1 MKLVSFDI
9 FDTVL
14 IRKCGLPENIF
25 YLLANKLYPNNQALR
40 EAFLLWR
47 RQAEQQARYRF
58 PRTDVSL
65 EQIYSDDTLSG
76 FTGYTSQ
83 QMMEAEIQV
92 ESENLIANPAIK
104 KLIEKKREQGYCIC
118 FISDMYLGSHTL
130 INILQREGCLLNDEK
145 VYVSCEYNARKSNGL
160 LFDIVRKEVQPYEWL
175 HFGDHPVSDVKM
187 PQRKGIRATQV
198 HTEFTETE
206 RMLLAQ
212 KLLTRNRYE
221 LSILTGLQRA
231 ARICYGND
239 AYKKIASDFVASA
252 YIPYA
257 YFLMEQAQ
265 QRGLKRLYF
274 LSRDSYVLMKM
285 AEVLQSSYPTIE
297 LRYLFVSRKSLLLP
311 YLTEMNA
318 KQYLA
323 VQDHQSIYSKKV
335 DELLADF
342 ETSREEQKNTFDTTF
357 DYNRIGNRQQET
369 DFLNKIFGKESR
381 YLPVLRERA
390 SKRRTLLHAYFEQ
403 EGLFDGTPSGMV
415 DVGWLGTSRLMINSI
430 LKDKGIKPTEFFYL
444 GVRNDAL
451 PVRYGIYSSYY
462 RPEQLSTSLT
472 TLVENYFSASPYPS
486 TLNYKQ
492 TEQGV
497 MPVFTTSTGYQ
508 ENDITSSNVSIAQWI
523 MQEMGKN
530 GLHFTDVFWSWSQTC
545 INAISTLSCRIDLT
559 PFVKAA
565 DFDDTAFVRR
575 LTFIELLRLVCFGEH
590 ITAYDRASLQ
600 LTVYQ
605 TIDAPLWKL
614 HSYMRW
620 IRHYLY
626 VRLRK

>member
-1 MKLVSFDI
+1 MNLVSFDI

-25 YLLANKLYPNNQALR
+25 YLLANRLYPNNRALR

-47 RQAEQQARYRF
+47 RQAEQQARHRL
-58 PRTDVSL
+58 PKTDVSL
-65 EQIYSDDTLSG
+65 EQIYNDDTLSE
-76 FTGYTSQ
+76 FIGYTPQ
-83 QMMEAEIQV
+83 QMMDAEIQI
-92 ESENLIANPAIK
+92 ESENLIANPAVK
-104 KLIEKKREQGYCIC
+104 ELIEKKREQGYCIC
-118 FISDMYLGSHTL
+118 FISDMYLDSKTL
-130 INILQREGCLLNDEK
+130 SNILRREGCLLNDEK
-145 VYVSCEYNARKSNGL
+145 VYVSCEYNARKSNGK
-160 LFDIVRKEVQPYEWL
+160 LFDIVRKEWQPSEWL
-175 HFGDHPVSDVKM
+175 HFGDHPVSDVRM
-187 PQRKGIRATQV
+187 PRKKGIRAAQV

-206 RMLLAQ
+206 RMLLTQ
-212 KLLTRNRYE
+212 TLSTRNRYE

-239 AYKKIASDFVASA
+239 AYKKIASDFVAPA

-257 YFLMEQAQ
+257 HFLMEQAQ

-274 LSRDSYVLMKM
+274 LSRDSYILMKM

-311 YLTEMNA
+311 YLTEL
-318 KQYLA
+318 KVEQYLA
-323 VQDHQSIYSKKV
+323 VQDHKSIYSKKV
-335 DELLADF
+335 DELLTAF
-342 ETSREEQKNTFDTTF
+342 ETSREEQKNTFGITF
-357 DYNRIGNRQQET
+357 DYARIGNKQQET

-403 EGLFDGTPSGMV
+403 EGLFDHTPSGMV

-451 PVRYGIYSSYY
+451 PVKYGIYTSYY

-492 TEQGV
+492 AEQGAI
-497 MPVFTTSTGYQ
+497 PVFTTSTGYQ
-508 ENDITSSNVSIAQWI
+508 ENDIISSNVSIAQWI
-523 MQEMGKN
+523 MQEMEKTR
-530 GLHFTDVFWSWSQTC
+530 LCFTDVFWNWSQTC
-545 INAISTLSCRIDLT
+545 INAISTLSCQIDLT

-565 DFDDTAFVRR
+565 DFDDTVFVRR
-575 LTFIELLRLVCFGEH
+575 LTLMELLRLVCFGEH

-600 LTVYQ
+600 LTVNRA
-605 TIDAPLWKL
+605 IDTPLWKL
-614 HSYMRW
+614 HSYMGR

-626 VRLRK
+626 VKLRK

>member
-160 LFDIVRKEVQPYEWL
+160 LFDIVRKEVQPSEWL

-257 YFLMEQAQ
+257 HFLMEQAQ

-285 AEVLQSSYPTIE
+285 AEVLQPSYPDIE
-297 LRYLFVSRKSLLLP
+297 LCYLFVSRKSLLLP

-318 KQYLA
+318 DQYLA

-335 DELLADF
+335 DELLAAF

-357 DYNRIGNRQQET
+357 DYNRIGNKQQEA

-430 LKDKGIKPTEFFYL
+430 LKDKRTQPVEFFYL

-451 PVRYGIYSSYY
+451 PVKFGIYTSYY

-497 MPVFTTSTGYQ
+497 VPVFATSTGYQ
-508 ENDITSSNVSIAQWI
+508 ENPITISNVTIAKWI
-523 MQEMGKN
+523 VREMGKT
-530 GLHFTDVFWSWSQTC
+530 GLCFTNVFWTWGRIC
-545 INAISTLSCRIDLT
+545 MNAISTLSCRIELT

-565 DFDDTAFVRR
+565 DFDGTAFVRR
-575 LTFIELLRLVCFGEH
+575 LTIKELLRLICLGEH
-590 ITAYDRASLQ
+590 ITAFDRASLQ
-600 LTVYQ
+600 LTVNRV
-605 TIDAPLWKL
+605 IDAPLWKL
-614 HSYMRW
+614 HLYMGR

>member
-1 MKLVSFDI
+1 MNLVSFDI

-25 YLLANKLYPNNQALR
+25 YLLANRLYSNNRALR

-47 RQAEQQARYRF
+47 RQAEQQARYRL
-58 PRTDVSL
+58 PKIDVSL
-65 EQIYSDDTLSG
+65 EQIYNDDTLSG
-76 FTGYTSQ
+76 FISYTPQ
-83 QMMEAEIQV
+83 QMKDAEVQI
-92 ESENLIANPAIK
+92 ESENLIVNPAVK
-104 KLIEKKREQGYCIC
+104 ELIEEKREQGYCIC
-118 FISDMYLGSHTL
+118 FISDMYLDSKTL
-130 INILQREGCLLNDEK
+130 SNILRREGCLLNDEK
-145 VYVSCEYNARKSNGL
+145 VYVSCEYNARKSNGK
-160 LFDIVRKEVQPYEWL
+160 LFDIIRKEWQPSEWL
-175 HFGDHPVSDVKM
+175 HFGDNPVSDVKM
-187 PQRKGIRATQV
+187 PRKKGIRATQI

-206 RMLLAQ
+206 RMLLTQ
-212 KLLTRNRYE
+212 TLSTRNRYE

-239 AYKKIASDFVASA
+239 ACKKIAADFVASV
-252 YIPYA
+252 YIPYVH
-257 YFLMEQAQ
+257 FLMEQAQ

-274 LSRDSYVLMKM
+274 LSRDSYILMKM
-285 AEVLQSSYPTIE
+285 AEVLQPSYPDIE

-311 YLTEMNA
+311 YLTEMNVE
-318 KQYLA
+318 QYLA
-323 VQDHQSIYSKKV
+323 VQDHQSICSKKV
-335 DELLADF
+335 DELLAAF
-342 ETSREEQKNTFDTTF
+342 ETSREELENTFGTTF
-357 DYNRIGNRQQET
+357 DYKRIGNKQQEA
-369 DFLNKIFGKESR
+369 DFLNKIFGKKSS

-390 SKRRTLLHAYFEQ
+390 SKRRILLYAYFEQ
-403 EGLFDGTPSGMV
+403 AGLFDDTPSGMV

-451 PVRYGIYSSYY
+451 PVKYGIYTSYY

-486 TLNYKQ
+486 TQNYKQ

-508 ENDITSSNVSIAQWI
+508 ENDITSSNVNIAQWI
-523 MQEMGKN
+523 MQEMEQT
-530 GLHFTDVFWSWSQTC
+530 GLCFTDVFWSWSRIC

-565 DFDDTAFVRR
+565 DFDDTAFVRK
-575 LTFIELLRLVCFGEH
+575 LSLMELLRLVCLGEH

-600 LTVYQ
+600 LTVNP
-605 TIDAPLWKL
+605 IDAPLWKL
-614 HSYMRW
+614 HSYMGR

-626 VRLRK
+626 VRFKK

>member
-25 YLLANKLYPNNQALR
+25 YLLANRLYPNNRALR

-47 RQAEQQARYRF
+47 RQVEQQARHRL
-58 PRTDVSL
+58 PKTDVSL
-65 EQIYSDDTLSG
+65 KQIYNDDTLSG
-76 FTGYTSQ
+76 FIGYTPQ
-83 QMMEAEIQV
+83 QMMEAEILI
-92 ESENLIANPAIK
+92 ESENLITNPAVK
-104 KLIEKKREQGYCIC
+104 ELIEKKREQGYCIC
-118 FISDMYLGSHTL
+118 FISDMYLDSKTL
-130 INILQREGCLLNDEK
+130 SNILRREGCLLNDEK
-145 VYVSCEYNARKSNGL
+145 VYVSCEHNARKSNGK
-160 LFDIVRKEVQPYEWL
+160 LFDIVRKEWQPSEWL
-175 HFGDHPVSDVKM
+175 HFGDHSVSDVKM
-187 PQRKGIRATQV
+187 PRKKDIRATQI

-206 RMLLAQ
+206 RMLLTQA
-212 KLLTRNRYE
+212 LSTRNRYE

-239 AYKKIASDFVASA
+239 ACKKIAADFVAPA
-252 YIPYA
+252 YVPYVH
-257 YFLMEQAQ
+257 FLMEQAR

-274 LSRDSYVLMKM
+274 LSRDSYILMKM
-285 AEVLQSSYPTIE
+285 AEVLHPSYPDIE

-318 KQYLA
+318 EQYLA

-335 DELLADF
+335 DELLTAF
-342 ETSREEQKNTFDTTF
+342 ETSREEQKNTFGITF
-357 DYNRIGNRQQET
+357 DYARIGNKRQEA

-390 SKRRTLLHAYFEQ
+390 SKRRALLYAYFEQ

-430 LKDKGIKPTEFFYL
+430 LKDKGTKPVEFFYL
-444 GVRNDAL
+444 GVRNDVL
-451 PVRYGIYSSYY
+451 PVKDGIYTSYY

-472 TLVENYFSASPYPS
+472 TLIENYFSASPYSS

-492 TEQGV
+492 IEQGV
-497 MPVFTTSTGYQ
+497 MPVFATSTGYQ
-508 ENDITSSNVSIAQWI
+508 KNPITTSNVTIARWI
-523 MQEMGKN
+523 VKEMEKT
-530 GLHFTDVFWSWSQTC
+530 GLCFTEVFWNWSRIC
-545 INAISTLSCRIDLT
+545 MNAISTLSCRIDLT

-565 DFDDTAFVRR
+565 DFDGIAFVKK
-575 LTFIELLRLVCFGEH
+575 LTLMELLRLICLGEY
-590 ITAYDRASLQ
+590 ITAFDRASLQ
-600 LTVYQ
+600 LTVNR

-614 HSYMRW
+614 HSYMGR

>member
-1 MKLVSFDI
+1 MTLSSFDI

-118 FISDMYLGSHTL
+118 FISDMYLSSHTL
-130 INILQREGCLLNDEK
+130 SNILQREGCLLNDEK
-145 VYVSCEYNARKSNGL
+145 VYVSCEHNARKSNGL
-160 LFDIVRKEVQPYEWL
+160 LFDIVRKEVQPSEWL
-175 HFGDHPVSDVKM
+175 HFGDHPVGDVKM

-212 KLLTRNRYE
+212 TLSTRNRYE

-231 ARICYGND
+231 ARICYSND
-239 AYKKIASDFVASA
+239 TYKKIASNFVAPA
-252 YIPYA
+252 YIPYVH
-257 YFLMEQAQ
+257 FLMEQAQ
-265 QRGLKRLYF
+265 QKGLKRLYF

-285 AEVLQSSYPTIE
+285 AEVLQPSYPTIE

-335 DELLADF
+335 DELLAVF
-342 ETSREEQKNTFDTTF
+342 ETSREEQENTFGTTF
-357 DYNRIGNRQQET
+357 DYNRIGNKQQET

-430 LKDKGIKPTEFFYL
+430 LKDKGTQPAEFFYL

-451 PVRYGIYSSYY
+451 PVKYGIYTSYY

-497 MPVFTTSTGYQ
+497 IPVFTTSIGYQ

-523 MQEMGKN
+523 MQEMGRT
-530 GLHFTDVFWSWSQTC
+530 GVHFTDVFWSWSRTC

-565 DFDDTAFVRR
+565 DFDDTAFVRK
-575 LTFIELLRLVCFGEH
+575 LTLIELLRLVCFGEH

-600 LTVYQ
+600 LTVNRA
-605 TIDAPLWKL
+605 IDTPLWKL
-614 HSYMRW
+614 HSYMGC

-626 VRLRK
+626 VKLRK